1 MDDDLFVILV
11 KVFWYIS
18 ILCHFCFSSGL
29 GLQPGNVTGIP
40 VKTEA
45 DVLKNRQHQTDT
57 FVIAHMIT
65 GKALPCKWNLKADCL
80 CTYFQ
85 VQVHWTPRTPPFQ
98 YAPAWCQLLRK
109 ILYFSKRLIS
119 TDQPYPTPTD
129 CILIYPT
136 VGQKLLRFFIFFFPQ
151 YFFTIFSCVHATL

>member
-1 MDDDLFVILV
+1 M
-11 KVFWYIS
+11 
-18 ILCHFCFSSGL
+18 
-29 GLQPGNVTGIP
+29 
-40 VKTEA
+40 
-45 DVLKNRQHQTDT
+45 KNRQHQTDT

-80 CTYFQ
+80 CTFLFSSSS
-85 VQVHWTPRTPPFQ
+85 PLDPPDPPFQ
-98 YAPAWCQLLRK
+98 YAPARCQLLRK

-136 VGQKLLRFFIFFFPQ
+136 VGQKLLRFFILFSPSISSQFLVACTRLYKSLSRSVGWSVGLSVGHTVGFLMSFEHVFHKFPQ
-151 YFFTIFSCVHATL
+151 VFTSFHKFF